1 MRPENP
7 PSANR
12 KRIRRFC
19 FSFPNQ
25 GRVAHISLVFREMW
39 DATDLDRQAH
49 RMDRK
54 LEGKS
59 SGIPY
64 LAKNERD
71 MGHPSLVREREAHV
85 SFVLGFISPR
95 PQSDWLRKWSSHA
108 DTQGRTL

>member
-1 MRPENP
+1 MR
-7 PSANR
+7 
-12 KRIRRFC
+12 

-25 GRVAHISLVFREMW
+25 GRVPHISLVFREMW

-71 MGHPSLVREREAHV
+71 MGHPSLVREPGLALVGTSRAAE
-85 SFVLGFISPR
+85 GNGIR
-95 PQSDWLRKWSSHA
+95 
-108 DTQGRTL
+108 